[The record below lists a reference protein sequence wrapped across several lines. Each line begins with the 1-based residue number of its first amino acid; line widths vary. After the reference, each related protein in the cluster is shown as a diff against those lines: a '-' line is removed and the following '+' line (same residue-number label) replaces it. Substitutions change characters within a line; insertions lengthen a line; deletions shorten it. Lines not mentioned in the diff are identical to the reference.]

1 MGKVIEKV
9 KLTSLFE
16 PEKSLEVEAVIDTG
30 ATMVV
35 LPKDIVN
42 ALGLRKVREVKVRYA
57 NNKVETRPIYGV
69 VTIELKGRSANLD
82 VLAEEKGSQSLIG
95 QVLLKLLDLIVE
107 PKTRK
112 LIPNPASPEMLMM
125 EILMATAYNKQVCSS
140 LRSPK
145 PLRASYTRKALHEIG
160 GKVFEIV
167 RMNVGEKDGYKKN
180 SH

>member
-9 KLTSLFE
+9 KLTSLIE
-16 PEKSLEVEAVIDTG
+16 PKKSVEVEAVIDTG

-35 LPKDIVN
+35 LPKDIVD

-82 VLAEEKGSQSLIG
+82 VLVEEKGSQPLIG
-95 QVLLKLLDLIVE
+95 QVLLELLDLIVE

-112 LIPNPASPEMLMM
+112 LIPNPASPEMPMM
-125 EILMATAYNKQVCSS
+125 EILMATAYNSGHTAMHRSAQIS
-140 LRSPK
+140 LRGT
-145 PLRASYTRKALHEIG
+145 SYVHRTLSEMADKR
-160 GKVFEIV
+160 
-167 RMNVGEKDGYKKN
+167 RR
-180 SH
+180 

>member
-16 PEKSLEVEAVIDTG
+16 PKESVEVDAVIDTG

-35 LPKDIVN
+35 LPKDIVD

-57 NNKVETRPIYGV
+57 SNKVETRPIYGV

-82 VLAEEKGSQSLIG
+82 VLVEEKGSQPLIG
-95 QVLLKLLDLIVE
+95 QVLLELLDLIVE

-112 LIPNPASPEMLMM
+112 LIPNPASPEMPMM
-125 EILMATAYNKQVCSS
+125 EILMAQAYNKQVRGS

-145 PLRASYTRKALHEIG
+145 PLRASYTRGTLYAMPCYKE
-160 GKVFEIV
+160 
-167 RMNVGEKDGYKKN
+167 DGI
-180 SH
+180 

>member
-1 MGKVIEKV
+1 MEFQRRRGWKKVIETNV
-9 KLTSLFE
+9 ILF
-16 PEKSLEVEAVIDTG
+16 I
-30 ATMVV
+30 
-35 LPKDIVN
+35 
-42 ALGLRKVREVKVRYA
+42 
-57 NNKVETRPIYGV
+57 IYYGD
-69 VTIELKGRSANLD
+69 N
-82 VLAEEKGSQSLIG
+82 
-95 QVLLKLLDLIVE
+95 IVE

-112 LIPNPASPEMLMM
+112 LIPNPASPEMPMM

>member
-16 PEKSLEVEAVIDTG
+16 PKKWVEVEAVIDTG

-35 LPKDIVN
+35 LPEDIVD

-57 NNKVETRPIYGV
+57 NNKVEMRPIYGV

-82 VLAEEKGSQSLIG
+82 VLVEEKGSQPLIG
-95 QVLLKLLDLIVE
+95 QVLLELLDLIVE

-112 LIPNPASPEMLMM
+112 LIPNPASPEMPMM
-125 EILMATAYNKQVCSS
+125 EILMETVYNSGV
-140 LRSPK
+140 RSPK
-145 PLRASYTRKALHEIG
+145 PLRASHTHRTLDEIG
-160 GKVFEIV
+160 RCGLKE
-167 RMNVGEKDGYKKN
+167 N
-180 SH
+180 SEVNHSG

>member
-16 PEKSLEVEAVIDTG
+16 PKKSVEVEAVIDTG

-35 LPKDIVN
+35 LPKDIVD

-57 NNKVETRPIYGV
+57 NNKVETKPIYGV

-82 VLAEEKGSQSLIG
+82 VLVEEKGSQPLIG
-95 QVLLKLLDLIVE
+95 QVLLELLDLIVE

-112 LIPNPASPEMLMM
+112 LIPNPASPEMPMM
-125 EILMATAYNKQVCSS
+125 EILMETAYNSGYAV
-140 LRSPK
+140 RSRLLP
-145 PLRASYTRKALHEIG
+145 PS
-160 GKVFEIV
+160 
-167 RMNVGEKDGYKKN
+167 
-180 SH
+180 